1 MIHKI
6 MNGTHSDLFQ
16 QLYNEIKS
24 DSTIDSWL
32 LVSSPWPIC
41 IILIL
46 YLTFVLK
53 LGPKLM
59 KNREPINIKYIILFY
74 NLMQTIFNSYI
85 LAYQIIRPEVF
96 SYLWNHACHPDT
108 TKINIIKE
116 LHTASW
122 YFAIS
127 KIIDLLDTVFFVLK
141 KKQSHISF
149 LHVYHHV
156 NMVITCFA
164 HLRFIKSENA
174 AIGTIVNSFVHVAMY
189 SYYFLTALGPNVQ
202 KHLWWKKYLT
212 RIQIIQFIFGIL
224 YCVSLIVFNCTYSK
238 LFIVYIL
245 ADVLIFL
252 YLFLKFYKKTYKPKN
267 KIQ

>member
-1 MIHKI
+1 
-6 MNGTHSDLFQ
+6 MNETHTNLFQ

-32 LVSSPWPIC
+32 FVSSLWPLC
-41 IILIL
+41 IILTL

-53 LGPKLM
+53 IGPKIM
-59 KNREPINIKYIILFY
+59 ENREPINIKYIILFY

-85 LAYQIIRPEVF
+85 LVYQFIKPEVS
-96 SYLWNHACHPDT
+96 SYVWNHACHPDT
-108 TKINIIKE
+108 TKRNIIIE
-116 LHTASW
+116 LHIVSW

-141 KKQSHISF
+141 KKKSHISF

-156 NMVITCFA
+156 NMVITCFGQ
-164 HLRFIKSENA
+164 LRFIKSENV
-174 AIGTIVNSFVHVAMY
+174 AIGIILNSFVHVVMY
-189 SYYFLTALGPNVQ
+189 SYYFLAALGPNMQ

-212 RIQIIQFIFGIL
+212 CIQIIQFILGIL
-224 YCVSLIVFNCTYSK
+224 YCVSLIVFKCTYSK
-238 LFIVYIL
+238 LFIVYML
-245 ADVLIFL
+245 VDVIIFL
-252 YLFLKFYKKTYKPKN
+252 YLFLKFYKKTYKIKS